1 LETLKLHLSPIEG
14 KGFKV
19 IATTSSLGEGE
30 TESLSP
36 LFSLENEKQKD
47 WRCSKGAATL
57 TPLLRCL
64 EMTAF
69 DSRYFQEDE
78 QAWMVASGILDE
90 NRHNFNP
97 KYLESIGQ
105 RLFQD
110 LFPSDS
116 EVKNVFLASL
126 RSHEQENTQLHIQL
140 SFSSEVIRGI
150 RLADYPWELLHD
162 GKGFLLLHR
171 NVTISRYIAYEGVRP
186 NLPPTDKINVL
197 LLSSTASDPE
207 LGLKQLGKEEAQ
219 AIRLGL
225 ETARNDGQ
233 INFVQLGATRD
244 KLRAYLTE
252 HRGED
257 APQVLHFDGHG
268 LYGKRCTNPQC
279 HAMNK
284 GTKITRC
291 RKCDRELPEA
301 QGYLVFE
308 DKDKNGGADYIS
320 AAELGV
326 LLSKSSLGDSNN
338 KSGGIALV
346 VLSACQS
353 GMTVEGDSV
362 FNGTAQNLIG
372 QRIPSVV
379 AMQYSVSVVS
389 ATKFAEQFYRSL
401 GQKNSLGIAVSQ
413 AREAMGIEGN
423 QWYRPVLYLRWQDNE
438 GGQLFKDSSIISDVE
453 TDEVVVPEKKIL
465 PSKDKPLQIPRI
477 TQIKIDSLK
486 HDLGKLAK
494 DYEDVADKKR
504 RESNPQ
510 EQNNLQLLLDD
521 IAKKME
527 EIYKQLQELG
537 YRDE

>member
-1 LETLKLHLSPIEG
+1 
-14 KGFKV
+14 
-19 IATTSSLGEGE
+19 
-30 TESLSP
+30 
-36 LFSLENEKQKD
+36 
-47 WRCSKGAATL
+47 
-57 TPLLRCL
+57 
-64 EMTAF
+64 
-69 DSRYFQEDE
+69 
-78 QAWMVASGILDE
+78 
-90 NRHNFNP
+90 
-97 KYLESIGQ
+97 
-105 RLFQD
+105 
-110 LFPSDS
+110 
-116 EVKNVFLASL
+116 L
-126 RSHEQENTQLHIQL
+126 RSSERENTQLHIQL
-140 SFSSEVIRGI
+140 IFSDNVVRGI

-162 GKGFLLLHR
+162 GFMFLLHR
-171 NVTISRYIAYEGVRP
+171 NVTISRDIAYEGVRP

-207 LGLKQLGKEEAQ
+207 LGLNQLGKEEAQ
-219 AIRLGL
+219 AIADGL
-225 ETARNDGQ
+225 EKARNDGH

-291 RKCDRELPEA
+291 GKCDRELPEA

-326 LLSKSSLGDSNN
+326 LLSKSTSGDGNN

-353 GMTVEGDSV
+353 GMTVEGDSI

-423 QWYRPVLYLRWQDNE
+423 QWYRPVLYLRWQDKDND
-438 GGQLFKDSSIISDVE
+438 GGQLFNLSPIG
-453 TDEVVVPEKKIL
+453 DERVNPKVAANSNNNGNNQNVFTNEAL
-465 PSKDKPLQIPRI
+465 PNS
-477 TQIKIDSLK
+477 
-486 HDLGKLAK
+486 
-494 DYEDVADKKR
+494 R
-504 RESNPQ
+504 RDFYS
-510 EQNNLQLLLDD
+510 
-521 IAKKME
+521 
-527 EIYKQLQELG
+527 KQLAQKHQELAAIESQLMG
-537 YRDE
+537 TLSAVDELKLNNQAEVIMQKIEELNAKLNQ